1 MRALYCCARTTHL
14 ILDLISSSLLAAAA
28 VCLQQQDCTYIS
40 LWSQTIESLHRHHS
54 HGLLWWVS
62 DVLVLVSLCGLA
74 LLALKHDSLS
84 SFKSILLSVSTPAG
98 RAGGSG
104 EAGTRPDRRPG
115 PKQRGQRGS
124 GQGELRPRGT
134 TAPTGAGVA
143 HHPLLCFTAVVAS
156 SDQALKG
163 RF

>member
-14 ILDLISSSLLAAAA
+14 ILDLVSSSLLAAA

-74 LLALKHDSLS
+74 LLAPKHDSLS
-84 SFKSILLSVSTPAG
+84 SFKSISLSVSTPAG

-134 TAPTGAGVA
+134 AAPTGAGVA